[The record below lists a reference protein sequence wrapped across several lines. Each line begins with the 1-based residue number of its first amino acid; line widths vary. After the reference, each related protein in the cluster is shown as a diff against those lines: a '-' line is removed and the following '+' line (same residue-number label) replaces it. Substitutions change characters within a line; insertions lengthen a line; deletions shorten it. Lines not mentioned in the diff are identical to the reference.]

1 MNYNYYTGPNIMKI
15 KQQLVAKMKEEIKAE
30 IKQEIRELKE
40 NQTAGCSGGSKLAS
54 DVKKQL
60 FEIKE
65 EITALK
71 GNRTGCVE
79 GKGLCQ
85 YITLHQVKPA
95 CIYV

>member
-1 MNYNYYTGPNIMKI
+1 MN
-15 KQQLVAKMKEEIKAE
+15 EEIKAE

-40 NQTAGCSGGSKLAS
+40 NQTAGCSGGSRNLAS

-79 GKGLCQ
+79 GKGLCR
-85 YITLHQVKPA
+85 YITLRQVKPA
-95 CIYV
+95 CIYI